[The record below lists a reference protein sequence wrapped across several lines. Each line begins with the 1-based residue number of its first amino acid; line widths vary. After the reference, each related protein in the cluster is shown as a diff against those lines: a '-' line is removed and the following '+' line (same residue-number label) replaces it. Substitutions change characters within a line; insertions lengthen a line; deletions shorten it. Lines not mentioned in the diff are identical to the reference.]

1 MNEDN
6 ISLNNYLMGEIE
18 NNKKEIWSKL
28 NNTIKINKIKE
39 YTEEKLKEQFDL
51 SIDEI
56 NNTNDY
62 LTNLLEKKIINKNN
76 DVVYNK
82 DEETLIKINHINFN
96 NKTRKFFYKKEKKS
110 SISSTQKKS
119 NKKQQSTSLKNNK
132 IKNNKKN

>member
-82 DEETLIKINHINFN
+82 DEETLTKINHINFN
-96 NKTRKFFYKKEKKS
+96 NKKRKFFYKKEKKS
-110 SISSTQKKS
+110 SISSTQKKH
-119 NKKQQSTSLKNNK
+119 NKKQQTTSLKN
-132 IKNNKKN
+132 KKKQ

>member
-82 DEETLIKINHINFN
+82 DEETLTKINHINFN

-132 IKNNKKN
+132 VKNNKKN